1 MNIFYEKED
10 EKQQKKVNL
19 LNELDLIKNKR
30 DKNEKKVIQYLVDS
44 QIEALNKLKQLSI
57 ENSDLY

>member
-19 LNELDLIKNKR
+19 LNELDLLKNKR

-44 QIEALNKLKQLSI
+44 
-57 ENSDLY
+57 

>member
-19 LNELDLIKNKR
+19 LNELDLLKNKR
-30 DKNEKKVIQYLVDS
+30 DENEKKVIQYLVDS
-44 QIEALNKLKQLSI
+44 
-57 ENSDLY
+57 

>member
-1 MNIFYEKED
+1 MNIFYEKKD

-44 QIEALNKLKQLSI
+44 
-57 ENSDLY
+57 

>member
-1 MNIFYEKED
+1 LNTPKVQNKKMNIFYEKED

-44 QIEALNKLKQLSI
+44 
-57 ENSDLY
+57 

>member
-44 QIEALNKLKQLSI
+44 
-57 ENSDLY
+57 

>member
-30 DKNEKKVIQYLVDS
+30 DKMKK
-44 QIEALNKLKQLSI
+44 K
-57 ENSDLY
+57 

>member
-30 DKNEKKVIQYLVDS
+30 DKNEKKVIQYLVDT
-44 QIEALNKLKQLSI
+44 
-57 ENSDLY
+57 

>member
-19 LNELDLIKNKR
+19 LNELDLLKNKR
-30 DKNEKKVIQYLVDS
+30 DKNEKKVIQYLVES
-44 QIEALNKLKQLSI
+44 
-57 ENSDLY
+57 